1 MNISAFKRSVDA
13 LARLASAK
21 TSSPSSDPRSKIGVQ
36 VDRSGNLTLIAGSPG
51 AGVLCRMQDKID
63 NDGKPYLFA
72 VDAKTMLQAAKVL
85 KGKGT
90 VHFSV
95 DDDGLTV
102 NVDGG
107 GSVRM
112 AYSCSLKEADFPPK
126 PKSLDSSVSI
136 GASEWDIIYRM
147 ISAIDPLNIE
157 PPTVEFDTDRVHIV
171 AVARGERP
179 CYVRLTKKTNDC
191 QTQVASPVIEFWD
204 AIKCLDKDGTLS
216 WGSEGFLATID
227 DLQVWGIPLLFGG
240 YSQDGGEPK
249 GGKPPAPWPVL
260 AIKGEPIAMAAV
272 NRTAMIDAIRG
283 VIPNDDIDEYGRI
296 TIEIKNNQISLMPF
310 GDESGISFPAKTA
323 GSSTRSIR
331 GEYIV
336 KMLRASVGKEVTLSM
351 YQSPPI
357 SIGSP
362 DMPGWTVLVAPVA
375 LG

>member
-13 LARLASAK
+13 LARLANAR
-21 TSSPSSDPRSKIGVQ
+21 TSSSSSDPRSKIGVQ
-36 VDRSGNLTLIAGSPG
+36 VDRSGNLTLVAGSPT
-51 AGVLCRMQDKID
+51 AGVLCRMQEKVD
-63 NDGKPYLFA
+63 NDGRSYLFA
-72 VDAKTMLQAAKVL
+72 VDSKTMLQAAKVL

-90 VHFSV
+90 VSFAV

-112 AYSCSLKEADFPPK
+112 AYSCTMKEADFPKK
-126 PKSLDSSVSI
+126 PKSTDSSVSI
-136 GASEWDIIYRM
+136 GASEWDVIYRM

-157 PPTVEFDTDRVHIV
+157 PPTIEFDQDRVHIV

-179 CYVRLTKKTNDC
+179 CYVRLTKKAIEC
-191 QTQVASPVIEFWD
+191 GTQVIAPMIDFWD

-216 WGSEGFLATID
+216 WGNEGIIADIED
-227 DLQVWGIPLLFGG
+227 IQVWCLPALF
-240 YSQDGGEPK
+240 SSRHDGHGS
-249 GGKPPAPWPVL
+249 PPSPWPVL
-260 AIKGEPIAMAAV
+260 AVKGEPIAMAAV
-272 NRTAMIDAIRG
+272 NRTAIIEAIRG
-283 VIPNDDIDEYGRI
+283 VIPNTDVDEYGRI
-296 TIEIKNNQISLMPF
+296 TIEITNNKISLMPF

-323 GSSTRSIR
+323 GKSTRSIR

-336 KMLRASVGKEVTLSM
+336 KMLRASVGKEVTLAM